1 VPVAAP
7 RALRVVSALIA
18 LTATQTRAHAVSAP
32 IIVRDRPEEI
42 QDLLANPHMGWETF
56 HTPAD
61 QDKSLPGW
69 LPSTVLY
76 LRCGWRD
83 IEPRPGALDTARIDA
98 ALASARRAGQRLAF
112 RIMCCSSDPG
122 QPYQPAWLREV
133 GGRIASTRYDETP
146 LEVPDLDD
154 PVTLERHL
162 DLIRRVAARYDG
174 RPELDHVDLGS
185 VGWWGEWHMS
195 GGGPVP
201 MPRAE
206 TCRRIVDAYLHGFR
220 KTPLLM
226 LIGGGEQT
234 ARACAA
240 GAGWRADC
248 LGDLGGFGA
257 TWCHMRKGYPQWFRE
272 SRLAAV
278 WRRAPIAYETCWD
291 MRRWVREGWSLRYI
305 FNYALA
311 THASYV
317 NNKSAPIPPGDE
329 VRRELER
336 FVRRL
341 GYRFVLREASHPDRA
356 VAGSA
361 LRIESRWQNVGS
373 APCYQPYRLV
383 WRLRSARRTLL
394 IPTATTTAGWMPGE
408 VEVFTP
414 AFIASPPDLPPGPI
428 VVARTDARLPHDLPP
443 GRYELAVALT
453 DPSTGTP
460 ALRLA
465 IAGRGADGWYPVGAV
480 HLLAT
485 GTGASATA
493 P

>member
-1 VPVAAP
+1 MPVAAMG
-7 RALRVVSALIA
+7 ALRVATALLALPWAHSAQA
-18 LTATQTRAHAVSAP
+18 AP
-32 IIVRDRPEEI
+32 APTIVRDHPAEI

-61 QDKSLPGW
+61 QDRALPGW

-98 ALASARRAGQRLAF
+98 ALDSARNAGQRLAF
-112 RIMCCSSDPG
+112 RIMCCSSDPA
-122 QPYQPAWLREV
+122 QPYHPPWLREV
-133 GGRIASTRYDETP
+133 GGRVVSTRYNETA
-146 LEVPDLDD
+146 LDVPDLDD
-154 PVTLERHL
+154 PVTLEKHL

-195 GGGPVP
+195 GGGPVS

-206 TCRRIVDAYLHGFR
+206 TCRQIVDTYLRGFR
-220 KTPLLM
+220 QTPLLM

-234 ARACAA
+234 ARACAR

-257 TWCHMRKGYPQWFRE
+257 TWCHMRRGYPQWFRE
-272 SRLAAV
+272 SRLADV
-278 WRRAPIAYETCWD
+278 WRRAPVAYETCWD
-291 MRRWVREGWSLRYI
+291 MRKWLAEGWSLRYI

-317 NNKSAPIPPGDE
+317 NNKSAPIPPGAE
-329 VRRELER
+329 VRGELER
-336 FVRRL
+336 FIRRL
-341 GYRFVLREASHPDRA
+341 GYRFVLREAAHPEEA
-356 VAGSA
+356 AAGST

-373 APCYQPYRLV
+373 APCYRPYRLA
-383 WRLRSARRTLL
+383 WRLRGAQRTLL
-394 IPTATTTAGWMPGE
+394 IPTTITASWMPGE

-414 AFIASPPDLPPGPI
+414 AFITSPPDLPPGPSSA
-428 VVARTDARLPHDLPP
+428 VRTELRLPRTLPP

-453 DPSTGTP
+453 DPATGAP

-465 IAGRGADGWYPVGAV
+465 IAGRGADGWYPVGTVSIVASS
-480 HLLAT
+480 A
-485 GTGASATA
+485 GASATT